1 MSATLARIQNAS
13 EIFTQF
19 ENLLETVRKNAE
31 IDGLSYAGDVT
42 PRQAWALFSAGAAE
56 IVDVRTYAE
65 LQRVGYVQDTAHV
78 EWLSGPQME
87 KNPHFISQLKLISKN
102 DNIVL
107 LLCRSGKRS
116 VAAAEALTL
125 SGFSNIFNILEGF
138 EGDGKPG
145 SGWLNH
151 DLPVAYN

>member
-1 MSATLARIQNAS
+1 MSATLARIQHAS
-13 EIFTQF
+13 EFSSQF
-19 ENLLETVRKNAE
+19 EYLLATARNSAALE
-31 IDGLSYAGDVT
+31 GLNYAGDVT
-42 PRQAWALFSAGAAE
+42 PRQAWALFSASAAQ